1 VNSDDRQFHFN
12 TMLTVQL
19 KFAFPTTIKKSP

>member
-12 TMLTVQL
+12 TMITVQL
-19 KFAFPTTIKKSP
+19 KFAFPVTIKKSP